1 MNRAKYVRLLG
12 LIMVYLLLVSGCT
25 LSTAS
30 YNYETA
36 LAQFNK
42 GNYDEAKKVIDKV
55 IYVDG
60 DSKKAEFN
68 NEIIAEHLILAGH
81 IYIEIEG
88 YDNAIAA
95 FDKAIKD
102 SSKVADLE
110 NNKEA
115 LRGKGLV
122 YLRKFEYDKAIE
134 AFNKAKKIEA
144 NKALDKDIEKYRIE
158 AYIYGNKTEEAFK
171 FCEDY
176 TKNYGKDDEITL
188 LKGICYAY
196 ANNEAEMVKC
206 MSDVIDKGNDSGY
219 YHMAQCYMKL
229 GNFVKA
235 SENYEIYLDKA
246 KGIDKKILALA
257 IVDSLVKQ
265 GNYDKALELVRIY
278 DKSGTSPEGNTDTKS
293 NQNVKGRYDKEF
305 RQYHITILE
314 KQGNYA
320 EALNRA
326 KDYVSVYTDDEAMK
340 KEVAF
345 LETRIVE

>member
-1 MNRAKYVRLLG
+1 MNRAKYVILLG
-12 LIMVYLLLVSGCT
+12 FVVICLIFVNGCT

-30 YNYETA
+30 YNYESA

-42 GNYDEAKKVIDKV
+42 GNYDESKKSIDKV
-55 IYVDG
+55 IYVEG

-68 NEIIAEHLILAGH
+68 KEIIAEHLLLAGH
-81 IYIEIEG
+81 VYIETED
-88 YDNAIAA
+88 YDNAISA
-95 FDKAIKD
+95 FDKATKD
-102 SSKVADLE
+102 STKVADLE

-122 YLRKFEYDKAIE
+122 YLRKAEYDKAIE
-134 AFNKAKKIEA
+134 SFNKAKKIDV
-144 NKALDKDIEKYRIE
+144 NNSLNKDIEKYLIE
-158 AYIYGNKTEEAFK
+158 AYIYGNKTEEALK
-171 FCEDY
+171 CCEEY
-176 TKNYGKDDEITL
+176 LKNYGKDDEITL
-188 LKGICYAY
+188 LQGIGYAY

-206 MSDVIDKGNDSGY
+206 ISAVIDKGNDSGY

-229 GNFVKA
+229 GNFAKA

-246 KGIDKKILALA
+246 KGIDRKILALA
-257 IVDSLVKQ
+257 IVDSLIKQ
-265 GNYDKALELVRIY
+265 GNYDKALELVKLY
-278 DKSGTSPEGNTDTKS
+278 DKNDKS
-293 NQNVKGRYDKEF
+293 SKGRYDKEF